1 MAKREFF
8 SKNIVTTI
16 SGIILLIVTILVSV
30 GLLTTEQGAELQTQ
44 LGVVV
49 TAGSQI
55 IAAIGALILIFK
67 AKD

>member
-8 SKNIVTTI
+8 SRNIVTTI